1 MRHHK
6 FERKF
11 KLVFEETWWQ
21 NNLTNKMPK
30 ARDKSLYLILMVPW
44 KELKVFKTEIKRHS
58 SKCQRRVA
66 FFVDFLMLRGIPFE
80 LISVNANCTNRNFVM
95 YGHYFHYIVRRKIT
109 VMTWRLSMSHSSVS
123 VYYAFLA
130 LQIAIFRRFTSVQ

>member
-1 MRHHK
+1 
-6 FERKF
+6 
-11 KLVFEETWWQ
+11 
-21 NNLTNKMPK
+21 
-30 ARDKSLYLILMVPW
+30 MVPL
-44 KELKVFKTEIKRHS
+44 KRLKVFKTEIKRHS

-95 YGHYFHYIVRRKIT
+95 YGHYFHHIVRRKIT
-109 VMTWRLSMSHSSVS
+109 VMTWWLSMSHSSVS

-130 LQIAIFRRFTSVQ
+130 LQNCHFPVIQISTITFAIFFSDIQKVTFGGLFQWFLYIDKKITTVSWPG